1 MKHARPDFIFIPHI
15 DLKVAQPGR
24 ECKMVTEINV
34 EGVGVVRQ
42 LNVWQIMRAKRV
54 RGENRK
60 LIAPALAAG
69 MTIQQFKKLP
79 IEKRR
84 DVVRAYMELIS
95 PTNV

>member
-1 MKHARPDFIFIPHI
+1 
-15 DLKVAQPGR
+15 
-24 ECKMVTEINV
+24 
-34 EGVGVVRQ
+34 
-42 LNVWQIMRAKRV
+42 
-54 RGENRK
+54 
-60 LIAPALAAG
+60 